1 MNDLFSDKPPPEPK
15 PGVSNGKALG
25 YIANGESRDKL
36 RERYR
41 RGELIG
47 VNPAIIND
55 EYEFNGI
62 K

>member
-1 MNDLFSDKPPPEPK
+1 MDDLFSNQPPPEPK

-36 RERYR
+36 RERFK

-55 EYEFNGI
+55 EYDFKGV